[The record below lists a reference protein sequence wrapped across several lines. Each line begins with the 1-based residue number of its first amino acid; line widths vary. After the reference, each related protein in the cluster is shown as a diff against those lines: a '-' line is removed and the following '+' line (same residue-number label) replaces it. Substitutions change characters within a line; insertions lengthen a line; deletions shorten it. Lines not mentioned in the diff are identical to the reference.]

1 MHPDRNPAMKI
12 TRCPVAVRPA
22 RWRLFGILLLAAA
35 MLAPVAARAA
45 PPRDTFVAVGNL
57 SSMITLDP
65 AAIAES
71 ITAYTM
77 RSVCDALIELDADD
91 ASKLVP
97 GVAES
102 WSVSPDGTTFT
113 FRIRKGMKFPSGNP
127 VTAVDVLWSMK
138 RTLSLNL
145 ANAQRLREWDINA
158 RNVDSVIRVTDPFTL
173 EIQPTRPYA
182 PSLFPFALTDFRNTA
197 VLDRVTIQKHE
208 VDRDM
213 GHKWLATH
221 SACVGPFRVTTWRP
235 QEVLVLERNDGY
247 YGRKPVVKR
256 MIIRH
261 TPEAGA
267 QRLMLE
273 KGDVD
278 MAMNI
283 DPADYAALERNPA
296 VRLHYT
302 PGLRIQYLMFN
313 MKDPRFR
320 NPKLFEAFRY
330 LIDYQG
336 LEETLLRNE
345 ARVRQSPVPSGVFG
359 ALPDDYRPFKLDIA
373 RAKALL
379 AEAGHPNGFS
389 AEMIVLSGFP
399 SVDIAQHMQANAEKI
414 GVHLKITQMVGAQL
428 FKRARARNF
437 EIYMAGYGFNYPD
450 ANNVMLRHAYN
461 PDNSDAAKNS
471 LSVAWRA
478 SWDPGKWINDTILA
492 AQVERDQKKR
502 LAMYQE
508 IQRRH
513 MASSPLIYMFQ
524 NQSVTV
530 LHRRVKKF
538 KRNLIAVD
546 FTSVEKE

>member
-1 MHPDRNPAMKI
+1 MNRSQTTPCSGSLGASP
-12 TRCPVAVRPA
+12 PSRPFLA
-22 RWRLFGILLLAAA
+22 LVLLAAA
-35 MLAPVAARAA
+35 VVLASGPVRAA
-45 PPRDTFVAVGNL
+45 PPKDTFVIAGDL

-77 RSVCDALIELDADD
+77 RSVCDSLIDLDDDD
-91 ASKLVP
+91 ASKVVP
-97 GVAES
+97 AIAES
-102 WSVSPDGTTFT
+102 WTVSPDGTAFT
-113 FRIRKGMKFPSGNP
+113 FHIRKNVKFPSGNP

-138 RTLSLNL
+138 RTLALNL
-145 ANAQRLREWDINA
+145 ANAQRLREWDITA
-158 RNVDSVIRVTDPFTL
+158 KNVDDVIKVADPFTL
-173 EIQPTRPYA
+173 VITPTRPIA
-182 PSLFPFALTDFRNTA
+182 PGLFPFALTDFRNTA
-197 VLDRVTIQKHE
+197 VLDRVTIQQHE
-208 VDRDM
+208 AGGDM
-213 GHKWLATH
+213 GHKWLATN

-235 QEVLVLERNDGY
+235 QELLVLERNDQY
-247 YGRKPVVKR
+247 YGRKPELKR
-256 MIIRH
+256 IIIRH

-273 KGDVD
+273 KGDID

-283 DPADYAALERNPA
+283 DPADFAALEKNRDI
-296 VRLHYT
+296 RLLYT
-302 PGLRIQYLMFN
+302 PSLRIQYLMFN
-313 MKDPRFR
+313 MKDARFR

-330 LIDYQG
+330 LIDYEA
-336 LEETLLRNE
+336 LEKTLLKNE

-359 ALPDDYRPFKLDIA
+359 ALPDEYKPFKLDLA
-373 RAKALL
+373 KAKALL
-379 AEAGHPNGFS
+379 AEAGYPNGFT
-389 AEMIVLSGFP
+389 AELIVLSGFP
-399 SVDIAQHMQANAEKI
+399 SVDLAQHLQANAEKV
-414 GVHLKITQMVGAQL
+414 GVKLKITQMVGSQL
-428 FKRARARNF
+428 FQRARARNF

-478 SWDPGKWINDTILA
+478 SWDPGSWINDTIRA

-513 MASSPLIYMFQ
+513 MATSPLIYMFQ

-530 LHRRVKKF
+530 LHKRVKTF
-538 KRNLIAVD
+538 KRNLISVNFAA
-546 FTSVEKE
+546 VEKE

>member
-1 MHPDRNPAMKI
+1 M
-12 TRCPVAVRPA
+12 TRKNATTPFGGSIAIGSAHA
-22 RWRLFGILLLAAA
+22 RWPVTLLLATA
-35 MLAPVAARAA
+35 MMFGSASANAA
-45 PPRDTFVAVGNL
+45 PPKDTFVVAGNL

-77 RSVCDALIELDADD
+77 RSVCDALIELDDDD

-97 GVAES
+97 GIAES
-102 WSVSPDGTTFT
+102 WSVAPDGSTFT
-113 FRIRKGMKFPSGNP
+113 FKIRKGVKFPSGNP

-138 RTLSLNL
+138 RTLTLNL
-145 ANAQRLREWDINA
+145 ANAQRLREWDINV
-158 RNVDSVIRVTDPFTL
+158 RNVDDVIRVSDPFTL
-173 EIQPTRPYA
+173 VIQPTRPIA
-182 PSLFPFALTDFRNTA
+182 PGLFPFALTDFRNTA

-208 VDRDM
+208 VAGDM

-221 SACVGPFRVTTWRP
+221 SACVGPFRVTQWRP
-235 QEVLVLERNDGY
+235 QEILVLERNDEY
-247 YGRKPVVKR
+247 FGRKPSIRR

-273 KGDVD
+273 KGDID
-278 MAMNI
+278 MAMDI
-283 DPADYAALERNPA
+283 DPADFAALEKNPN
-296 VRLHYT
+296 VRMMYT
-302 PGLRIQYLMFN
+302 PSLRINYFMFN

-320 NPKLFEAFRY
+320 SPKLFEAFRY
-330 LIDYQG
+330 LIDYEG
-336 LEETLLRNE
+336 LEKTLLKNE

-359 ALPDDYRPFKLDIA
+359 ALPDEYKPFKLDIA
-373 RAKALL
+373 KAKALL
-379 AEAGHPNGFS
+379 AEAGYPNGFS
-389 AEMIVLSGFP
+389 AELIVLNGFP
-399 SVDIAQHMQANAEKI
+399 SVDIAQHLQANADKV
-414 GVHLKITQMVGAQL
+414 GVKLKITQMVGAQL

-461 PDNSDAAKNS
+461 PDNSDGAKNS

-478 SWDPGKWINDTILA
+478 SWDPGQWINDTIRA
-492 AQVERDQKKR
+492 AQVERDQAKR

-513 MASSPLIYMFQ
+513 MASSPLIYLFQ

-530 LHRRVKKF
+530 LHKRVKTF
-538 KRNLIAVD
+538 KRNLIAVN
-546 FTSVEKE
+546 FAAVEKE